1 MRHTPKRAL
10 SIRLDRF
17 ATIYLNGSETV
28 LKMGSHDSPDYVFI
42 SHAHLDHICKQEPQ
56 NVEAICSEETFI
68 LSTLRGF
75 GIKRAESPFLL
86 LDSGHILGSKSIVL
100 EAGCEEILYTGDV
113 NNIPLADMPR
123 QCFPKVH
130 TLIIE
135 SNYGCPN
142 LVFPPRHELVKEVV
156 DYVRENL
163 KKSRPVVFMGYPLGK
178 SQHVQ
183 MILDRF
189 LPDVE
194 KYVSPS
200 IARYNDVY
208 RLFSMM
214 INDKNILFSQSQ
226 SFPQDSNWVLYYPSI
241 SGRNAFLQ
249 VIKKKYGAVLIWFSG
264 RSLLKGYEEMLAVDR
279 AFPLSDHADF
289 NGLLKIVEETSPQKI
304 LTVHGFSKEFSQELR
319 NLGYEAYDLNSFRG
333 RCIRLF

>member
-1 MRHTPKRAL
+1 MHCIPNKAI
-10 SIRLDRF
+10 SIRLDKF
-17 ATIYLNGSETV
+17 ATIYLSGNEAV
-28 LKMGSHDSPDYVFI
+28 LKIGSSGSPDYVFI
-42 SHAHLDHICKQEPQ
+42 SHAHLDHICKQGSQ
-56 NVEAICSEETFI
+56 NVEAVCSEETFI

-75 GIKRAESPFLL
+75 GIKRAEDPFPL

-100 EAGCEEILYTGDV
+100 ETGGEKILYTGDV
-113 NNIPLADMPR
+113 NNSPLAGIPR
-123 QCFPKVH
+123 QCFPKTH

-135 SNYGCPN
+135 SNYGHPS

-163 KKSRPVVFMGYPLGK
+163 KNSRPVVFMGYPLGK

-183 MILDRF
+183 MILDCF

-194 KYVSPS
+194 KYASPS
-200 IARYNDVY
+200 ITRYNEVY
-208 RLFSMM
+208 RLFSMA
-214 INDKNILFSQSQ
+214 IEEKKILCSQSQ
-226 SFPQDSNWVLYYPSI
+226 VFPRDSNWVLYYPNI
-241 SGRNAFLQ
+241 SGRNAFMQ

-289 NGLLKIVEETSPQKI
+289 NGLLKIVEETSPQRV
-304 LTVHGFSKEFSQELR
+304 LTIHGFSREFSQELR
-319 NLGYEAYDLNSFRG
+319 NLGYEAYDLNSLRG